1 MAWLCALLALI
12 AFAISLP
19 VTAAMRVLGCRLGAL
34 DGAGVQG
41 QIKFESRSVPNT
53 GGVAIYLAIA
63 LPLAGALLGLWLLD
77 DHVADLVPV
86 LQEHIPGLRTMTPLV
101 LTYLGCL
108 TALHVLGLIDDRKA
122 LGPWPKLLVMLAA
135 ATLVAITSGSRLLEA
150 ADPFAGGAWLS
161 ILITILWIVVITNAM
176 NFMDNMDGLAG
187 GVSLI
192 AALGFMISAMITG
205 QWFIAALLAL
215 IVGGCAGFL
224 VFNFPPARIYMGDA
238 GSLVLGFTLSFLTV
252 QTTYYGDENGLALA
266 GGWYA
271 VFMPLVVLAV
281 PLYDFASVVV
291 IRISQGRSPLVGD
304 TQHFSHRL
312 VERGLSKR
320 GAVIIVWGVT
330 ASTAIGGISLGS
342 LEPWQAI
349 LVGVQTL
356 LLLGIIA
363 VFEKKTRGAATGN
376 SS

>member
-1 MAWLCALLALI
+1 MAWLCALLTLIALI
-12 AFAISLP
+12 ISLP
-19 VTAAMRVLGCRLGAL
+19 ATVGMRTLGRRMGAL
-34 DGAGVQG
+34 DGAGVEG
-41 QIKFESRSVPNT
+41 QVKFESRRVPNT

-63 LPLAGALLGLWLLD
+63 LPLIGAMLGLWLLGD
-77 DHVADLVPV
+77 QLGEAVPPLREHV
-86 LQEHIPGLRTMTPLV
+86 PGLRSVTPLV

-122 LGPWPKLLVMLAA
+122 LGPWPKLLVMIGAA
-135 ATLVAITSGSRLLEA
+135 TVITLVAGSRLLEA
-150 ADPFAGGAWLS
+150 ADPYVGGVWLS
-161 ILITILWIVVITNAM
+161 ILITILWIVVVTNAM

-187 GVSLI
+187 GVALI

-215 IVGGCAGFL
+215 VVGGCLGFL
-224 VFNFPPARIYMGDA
+224 VFNFPPASIYMGDA

-266 GGWYA
+266 GGWYG

-281 PLYDFASVVV
+281 PLYDFASVML

-320 GAVIIVWGVT
+320 GAVTIVWGVT
-330 ASTAIGGISLGS
+330 ACTAIGGISLGS
-342 LEPWQAI
+342 LDPWQAI

-363 VFEKKTRGAATGN
+363 VFEKKTRGAAIGK
-376 SS
+376 SP